1 MRFIV
6 AAGLM
11 VMCAGGIGRLLW
23 LLEGQPPL
31 DRPAWWPRGQANANT
46 AGGTPSSLSSGDHP
60 AGSASRPDGRLVAVG
75 ACAACCGVP
84 LLLLAGIAVSGF
96 VATVSLVGALLLLAG
111 LAAWHLAARR
121 VTSSHHGSPAT
132 GSAVSC
138 CATDDASPRGAEVAS
153 TNRHG

>member
-11 VMCAGGIGRLLW
+11 VVCAGGIGRLLW

-46 AGGTPSSLSSGDHP
+46 A
-60 AGSASRPDGRLVAVG
+60 AGSASRPGSRLAAVG

-96 VATVSLVGALLLLAG
+96 VATVSIVGALLLLAG